1 VARVVT
7 PHGLLGEVSCSIL
20 TDFPDRFA
28 STAELLVGDPPVA
41 HAVENQRLHQ
51 DRLLLKLAGVDDRAA
66 AERLRGALLQVPVE
80 AAVALP
86 AGSYYW
92 YQLIGLQVI
101 DDLDRELGELVEVL
115 PTGSN
120 DVYVVRG
127 QFGEIL
133 LPAIKDV
140 VREVDLA
147 TGLVHVHLLPGLLDG
162 A

>member
-1 VARVVT
+1 L
-7 PHGLLGEVSCSIL
+7 HGEVSCTIL

-28 STAELLVGDPPVA
+28 TTVELLVGEPPVSR
-41 HAVENQRLHQ
+41 AVESQRLHQ
-51 DRLLLKLAGVDDRAA
+51 DRLLLKLAGVDDRSA
-66 AERLRGALLQVPVE
+66 AEELRGALLQVPIE
-80 AAVALP
+80 AAVELP

-92 YQLIGLQVI
+92 YQLIGLRVV
-101 DDLDRELGELVEVL
+101 DEAGRELGELVEVL

-147 TGLVHVHLLPGLLDG
+147 GGRLRVHLLPGLLDG

>member
-1 VARVVT
+1 M
-7 PHGLLGEVSCSIL
+7 SCTVL

-28 STAELLVGDPPVA
+28 TTVELLVGEPPVA
-41 HAVENQRLHQ
+41 RVVESHRLHQ
-51 DRLLLKLAGVDDRAA
+51 NRLLLKLAGVDDRAA
-66 AERLRGALLQVPVE
+66 AEELRGALLQVPVE
-80 AAVALP
+80 AAVELP

-92 YQLIGLQVI
+92 YQLIGLRVV
-101 DDLDRELGELVEVL
+101 DESGRELGELVEVL

-147 TGLVHVHLLPGLLDG
+147 GGRLRVHLLPGLLDG
-162 A
+162 V